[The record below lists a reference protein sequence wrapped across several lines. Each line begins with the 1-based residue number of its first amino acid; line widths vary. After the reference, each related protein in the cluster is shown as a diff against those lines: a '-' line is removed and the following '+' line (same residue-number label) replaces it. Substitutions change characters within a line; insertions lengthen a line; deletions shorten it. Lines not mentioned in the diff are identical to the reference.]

1 MKNNRRKINFS
12 NNLSKIILL
21 IFALSIQSFA
31 SNELPD
37 WSGVWER
44 YEDNGGMFDIATTEP
59 KNGRAGNIGVRQFPP
74 LTPEWEEKYKRNLES
89 VSYTHLTLPTILRV

>member
-1 MKNNRRKINFS
+1 MKNNTRKINCF
-12 NNLSKIILL
+12 NKLSKIILL

-74 LTPEWEEKYKRNLES
+74 LTPEWEEKYKKNVL
-89 VSYTHLTLPTILRV
+89 HGK